1 MSIKIHIYLIL
12 MAAYMFAIGK
22 IEMFAYYYLFVLMHE
37 LSHILVALILKVDVK
52 EIELLPIGIN
62 AKYENKI
69 SLIRELIISFS
80 GPIASIIFSIIFE
93 NETFVFMN
101 ICIAIFNLIPIYPL
115 DGGRIVQSTLKMI
128 FGEYIGKK
136 LSYTITKFFLI
147 VLSLVSLFLA
157 AYAQNYYFIILTI
170 YVLYIAKEEIK
181 KEHFYGIINYLQID
195 E

>member
-1 MSIKIHIYLIL
+1 

-69 SLIRELIISFS
+69 SLIRELIISLA

-147 VLSLVSLFLA
+147 ILSLVSLFLA
-157 AYAQNYYFIILTI
+157 AYAQNYY
-170 YVLYIAKEEIK
+170 IAKEEVK